1 MCSVTTKCKVENP
14 ETNNQQASWRQYFV
28 AEVLIIK
35 EQHTG
40 IVVSRFGNRAEVQ
53 DTDGERIPCHIRRA
67 LSELVTGDRVTW
79 EAVPADDNETKAV
92 ITAIEER
99 TSVLKRPIRYQG
111 LKPVAANIDQ
121 VLVVTAT
128 EPPYSH
134 RILDRYLVAIER
146 SQIEAVIIL
155 NKTDLVAQEDDIYDQ
170 MTIYSNLGY
179 LVIAVSCES
188 QTNLNNLESILA
200 DKTSVFVGQSGVG
213 KSSLV
218 NQILPEAS
226 TEVSE
231 LSDNSGLG
239 THTTTTSRLYQ
250 LVNNALLI
258 DSPGIREFGMDHL
271 DAKDIAQGFVEIN
284 EFAQHCKFRD
294 CQHIKEPGCAVKMA
308 VENGKIHPQ
317 RYNNYCYFYDEAM
330 QD

>member
-1 MCSVTTKCKVENP
+1 M
-14 ETNNQQASWRQYFV
+14 
-28 AEVLIIK
+28 
-35 EQHTG
+35 
-40 IVVSRFGNRAEVQ
+40 
-53 DTDGERIPCHIRRA
+53 
-67 LSELVTGDRVTW
+67 TW
-79 EAVPADDNETKAV
+79 ETVPADDTEIKAV
-92 ITAIEER
+92 ITAIDDR
-99 TSVLKRPIRYQG
+99 RSVLKRPIRYQG

-134 RILDRYLVAIER
+134 RILDRYLVAIEQ
-146 SQIEAVIIL
+146 SEIDAVIVL
-155 NKTDLVAQEDDIYDQ
+155 NKTDLIEEDDDIYDQ
-170 MTIYSNLGY
+170 MAIYRDLGY
-179 LVIAVSCES
+179 QVIEVSCENS
-188 QTNLNNLESILA
+188 DNIAQLESILE

-226 TEVSE
+226 TEVSQ

-250 LVNNALLI
+250 LANDALLI

-271 DAKDIAQGFVEIN
+271 DAADVASGFIEIS
-284 EFAQHCKFRD
+284 EYSQYCKFRD

-308 VENGKIHPQ
+308 VQDGDIHPQ
-317 RYNNYCYFYDEAM
+317 RYDNYCYFYEEAL